1 MGKKKKYN
9 KKRSGKSHVKKD
21 ASSLRGNIMQV
32 FRNEPSEALNYK
44 QVSARLNISDSET
57 RKRIFQYLHELVGLE
72 MLESSSHGKFKLHES
87 QSSVLSGIIEF
98 IKSGAAYVRT
108 DEIKEDIYIS
118 EENTGTALH
127 GDEVEVILVGGRR
140 GKLEGKINSVIKRN
154 TEQYVGVIE
163 ITEKN
168 AFVIASSHRVH
179 VDFYVDKNKIQNAK
193 NGQKVV
199 VELIDWTDQD
209 KSPYARVIS
218 VLGDVGDHDVEIHAI
233 LVEFGL
239 PFEFLDNVL
248 SAADDIPVEI
258 SKEEIAKRRDFREV
272 TTFTIDPEDA
282 KDFDDALSFRIL
294 NDNTYEVGIH
304 IADVSHYVKPG
315 SVIDKEAYKR
325 ASSVYLVD
333 RVVPM
338 LPEVLSNFV
347 CSLRPDEDKLCM
359 SAVFELDQNGKV
371 QKEWFGKTII
381 RSNKRYSYE
390 DAQKVIEGGNDI
402 FKNEI
407 VQLNTWAQKMRRD
420 RFKEGA
426 LEFSSIEVKFILD
439 KEGKPTGVYHK
450 VMKEANFL
458 IEEFMLLANKRVA
471 AHVGKIKKGSEAKPF
486 VYRVH
491 DLPDPDKLQT
501 LKEFLG
507 RIGYK
512 LKSTKPEKASW
523 ALNELMHEIKDKP
536 EEEIVKQMAIRTMSK
551 AVYTTENIGHYG
563 LSFEYY
569 AHFTSPIRRYPDVLV
584 HRLIDAYNHGKKYSS
599 IDELENMSEHS
610 SSMEKKA
617 ADAERASIKYKQVEF
632 MLNKIGE
639 HFSGNISGITRWGIY
654 VELEDTKIEG
664 MIPLSSMDDDVYR
677 YDERKNQIIGTKY
690 HEVFEFGDKLRVK
703 VHGADLILKQLDF
716 RIV

>member
-1 MGKKKKYN
+1 M
-9 KKRSGKSHVKKD
+9 HVKKD

-32 FRNEPSEALNYK
+32 FRNEPSETLNYK
-44 QVSARLNISDSET
+44 QVSSRLTITDSET
-57 RKRIFQYLHELVGLE
+57 RKRIFQYLHELVSME

-87 QSSVLSGIIEF
+87 QSSILSGIIDF
-98 IKSGAAYVRT
+98 TKSGAAYVST

-118 EENTGTALH
+118 EENTGFALH
-127 GDEVEVILVGGRR
+127 GDEVEVVLTGGRR
-140 GKLEGKINSVIKRN
+140 GKLEGKVKSVIKRN
-154 TEQYVGVIE
+154 TEQYVGIIE
-163 ITEKN
+163 ITDKH
-168 AFVIASSHRVH
+168 AFVIPSNQRVNI
-179 VDFYVDKNKIQNAK
+179 DFYVDKNKTKDAK

-199 VELIDWTDQD
+199 VEFVDWTDKD
-209 KSPYARVIS
+209 KSPFARVIS
-218 VLGDVGDHDVEIHAI
+218 VLGDAGDHNVEMHAI
-233 LVEFGL
+233 LIEFGL
-239 PFEFLDNVL
+239 PFEFPENVL
-248 SAADDIPVEI
+248 RAADEIQVEI
-258 SKEEIAKRRDFREV
+258 SKEEIAKRKDFREV

-282 KDFDDALSFRIL
+282 KDFDDALSFRKL
-294 NDNTYEVGIH
+294 TEDTWEVGIH
-304 IADVSHYVKPG
+304 IADVSHFVKPG
-315 SVIDKEAYKR
+315 SIIDKEAYKR

-371 QKEWFGKTII
+371 KKEWFGKTII

-390 DAQKVIEGGNDI
+390 DAQKVIEGGNDT

-407 VQLNTWAQKMRRD
+407 VQLNAWAQIMRAE
-420 RFKEGA
+420 RFKHGA
-426 LEFSSIEVKFILD
+426 IEFGSIEVKFILD
-439 KEGKPTGVYHK
+439 ETGTPTGVYHK

-471 AHVGKIKKGSEAKPF
+471 RQVGKVNKGAEAKPF

-491 DLPDPDKLQT
+491 DLPDPEKLNT
-501 LKEFLG
+501 LKEFVG
-507 RIGYK
+507 RLGYK
-512 LKSTKPEKASW
+512 LKSTKPEKAAW

-536 EEEIVKQMAIRTMSK
+536 EEEIIQQMAIRTMSK

-569 AHFTSPIRRYPDVLV
+569 THFTSPIRRYPDILV
-584 HRLIDAYNHGKKYSS
+584 HRLIDAYNHDKKYSN
-599 IDELENMSEHS
+599 IDELENMCAHS

-639 HFSGNISGITRWGIY
+639 HFSGSISGLTRWGIY

-664 MIPLSSMDDDVYR
+664 MIPLNTLDDDVYR
-677 YDERKNQIIGTKY
+677 YDERKNQIVGLKY
-690 HEVFEFGDKLRVK
+690 KEVFEFGDKLRVK
-703 VHGADLILKQLDF
+703 VHGADIVLKQLDF